1 MIDLTLC
8 RVAMTPGEATHTV
21 ARGDQPAQH
30 PGDLVAPTSHVK
42 NVSGITDE
50 RRGQSTGSLGFTA
63 YR

>member
-42 NVSGITDE
+42 NVSGITDGYGSGKYSH
-50 RRGQSTGSLGFTA
+50 RRVA
-63 YR
+63 E